1 MSTNQK
7 LSLCFFQIVK
17 EQGKTGTTSSNPNL
31 YGQNSTLNA
40 PLASPPS
47 LTGLGTACTER

>member
-17 EQGKTGTTSSNPNL
+17 EQGKTGTT
-31 YGQNSTLNA
+31 QNSVRYKTQRLMHHS
-40 PLASPPS
+40 PRPPS
-47 LTGLGTACTER
+47 LTGLGTAYTER